1 MRDSFIDFLT
11 TNSTLS
17 AETYERLRSMLR
29 GAPEPIGS
37 IAFKYGI
44 ITSGDIDMILD
55 EQRKNHRRFGE
66 IAIEMGIFT
75 KPQLKSLLKVQEMRA
90 AVETAEALAL
100 SGVRPTEEIMAHLGE
115 FLCQARE
122 PQTI

>member
-1 MRDSFIDFLT
+1 MRDSFIDYLASH
-11 TNSTLS
+11 STLS
-17 AETYERLRSMLR
+17 AETFEGLRSMLR
-29 GAPEPIGS
+29 GAPEPMGS
-37 IAFKYGI
+37 IAFKYGLV
-44 ITSGDIDMILD
+44 TSGDIDMILD

-100 SGVRPTEEIMAHLGE
+100 SGALPAEVIMAHLGE
-115 FLCQARE
+115 FFSQARE